1 MHNCMFR
8 NQSSGHAQV
17 IFMLRV
23 LVSEQGLKEGKS
35 DFNTKNS
42 NDPCPLTSNW
52 SRQYHQSTR
61 NR

>member
-35 DFNTKNS
+35 DFIQ
-42 NDPCPLTSNW
+42 
-52 SRQYHQSTR
+52 RIQMIHVH
-61 NR
+61 